1 LSGIEQIKNDVFQ
14 WKSSTL
20 FYRTWGKGK
29 KLMIAFHGYGLD
41 GKTLYPI
48 TEAILDQYTVVAID
62 LPYQGRT
69 RWRETSTLTGEAL
82 KTLIEEFINHINH
95 QGKVTLLAYSIGGNY
110 ALGLVHHC
118 PEIVDKLIL
127 IAADGL
133 KFKLP
138 FWLVTR
144 TWIGKAVF
152 NGFVL
157 FPQPVFFIIKLGR
170 KINLFPPRVLNFFYE
185 SIATKNKR
193 AALRMRWIS
202 VSRIMPKLSKVI
214 KTINQNKLSVI
225 LIFGRK
231 DHVIPV
237 ENAVRF
243 SKKINNCHLEI
254 LEQGHQLMHKG
265 NAKVLKQLLEG

>member
-1 LSGIEQIKNDVFQ
+1 
-14 WKSSTL
+14 
-20 FYRTWGKGK
+20 
-29 KLMIAFHGYGLD
+29 MIAFHGYGLD
-41 GKTLYPI
+41 GKTFYPI
-48 TEAILDQYTVVAID
+48 TEEILDQYTVVAID
-62 LPYQGRT
+62 LPYQGRS
-69 RWRETSTLTGEAL
+69 RWRETSALTGAEL
-82 KTLIEEFINHINH
+82 TLLIHRFLQHINH

-110 ALGLVHHC
+110 ALGLTHHC

-138 FWLVTR
+138 FWIVTR
-144 TWIGKAVF
+144 TWLGKALF

-157 FPQPVFFIIKLGR
+157 FPQPIFFIIKLGR

-185 SIATKNKR
+185 SIATQNKR

-202 VSRIMPKLSKVI
+202 VSRIMPWLSKVV
-214 KTINQNKLSVI
+214 KTINEHQIHVK

-237 ENAVRF
+237 VNAMRF
-243 SKKINNCHLEI
+243 SKKVEHCHLEI
-254 LEQGHQLMHKG
+254 LEQGHQLLHKG
-265 NAKVLKQLLEG
+265 NAKVLKKVLVD